1 MFVSLMDDVWMTY
14 FLYVSRKVHIISIY
28 NYYCYITYF
37 IFDIRFSRLIAP
49 VNPAD
54 DFNLSTPLF
63 QLYGTSNTGG
73 TLKIFTSK

>member
-1 MFVSLMDDVWMTY
+1 MVTWMMDG
-14 FLYVSRKVHIISIY
+14 RHIFCMCQEKCILFP
-28 NYYCYITYF
+28 YIIITVLFTYF
-37 IFDIRFSRLIAP
+37 IFAIRFSRLIAP